1 MKYRI
6 HHRTAY
12 VYAGGVTL
20 CHNILHLKPRKTPR
34 QTCISAKLAITP
46 EPAVMREYPD
56 YFNNLI
62 TYFCIE
68 ERHESLDI
76 LAQSEVDVTAFTPPL
91 VEFTPPWEDVR
102 DTLNNSAPTHLD
114 AIQYKVPSDHVI
126 LDETVAAYA
135 LQSFTPRRPILAAAQ
150 DLTTRIHRDF
160 KYDTTATSINTAPQE
175 VMRIRKGVCQDFA
188 HLQIACF
195 RAIGLAARY
204 VSGYLQTRPAGDP
217 QKLVGADAS
226 HAWVSFYC
234 PEFGWI
240 DLDPTNNLVP
250 SDRHITVSWG
260 RDYAD
265 VSPVKG
271 VIIGGGR
278 HTISVG
284 VDVAA
289 I

>member
-34 QTCISAKLAITP
+34 QTCLSAKLSITP
-46 EPAVMREYPD
+46 EPAVVREYPD
-56 YFNNLI
+56 YFGNLI

-76 LAQSEVDVTAFTPPL
+76 LAQSEVEVAAFTPPL

-102 DTLNNSAPTHLD
+102 DTLNYNAPAHLD

-226 HAWVSFYC
+226 HAWVAFYC

-250 SDRHITVSWG
+250 SERHVTVSWG